1 MKYAKYKLQ
10 NLFVLICLV
19 WGYKIMKV
27 IFAGGGTGG
36 HLMVGLS
43 VAEEIRSRFHE
54 AEIIFFGTDKKF
66 EKRCVEERGFLFRQM
81 RAKKWEKSFKRILTF
96 VGATFVGIIESLFA
110 IRKFNPDI
118 VVGLGGYASVAP
130 IIAAKLLSIPSVLL
144 EQNVIPGKAN
154 RFLTNW
160 ADEVYCHW
168 RGSLKWFNKAKVVR
182 VTGTPIRKDIL
193 YSQKSRSAE
202 KLGLSPSKKTL
213 LITGGSQGAQ
223 TINEVILRC
232 LPKLESLSNNLQIIH
247 CTGEYSY
254 EIAKAAYKQTNINAF
269 VCSFLD
275 DMGAALSMA
284 DIIICRAG
292 ATTIAEITAIG
303 IPAILI
309 PYPYAADNHQYWNA
323 MELASNGGGYLL
335 QQIDLTPEKIVEL
348 VTDLL
353 NNKEKYDRMKMFNK
367 GMGIPNASVSVVDN
381 ICGVIGLKS
390 SQFALTIG

>member
-1 MKYAKYKLQ
+1 
-10 NLFVLICLV
+10 
-19 WGYKIMKV
+19 MKV
-27 IFAGGGTGG
+27 AFAGGGTAG

-43 VAEEIRSRFHE
+43 TAEEIRSRFNE

-66 EKRCVEERGFLFRQM
+66 EKRCVEQRGFQFQQM
-81 RAKKWEKSFKRILTF
+81 RARKWEKSYKGVFMFIVKTF
-96 VGATFVGIIESLFA
+96 ISVIESILA

-130 IIAAKLLSIPSVLL
+130 IIAAKLHSIPTILL

-154 RFLTNW
+154 RFLSKW
-160 ADEVYCHW
+160 VDEVYCHW
-168 RGSLKWFNKAKVVR
+168 RGSLQWFNKAKVVR

-193 YSQKSRSAE
+193 CSQRSRSAE
-202 KLGLSPSKKTL
+202 EFGLSPSKKTIL
-213 LITGGSQGAQ
+213 VTGGSQGAQ
-223 TINEVILRC
+223 AINEVILRC
-232 LPKLESLSNNLQIIH
+232 LPKLEPLSNELQIIH
-247 CTGEYSY
+247 CTGEYGY
-254 EIAKAAYKQTNINAF
+254 ETAKAAYKQTKINVY

-275 DMGAALSMA
+275 DMGAAFSMA

-309 PYPYAADNHQYWNA
+309 PYPHAADNHQYWNA

-335 QQIDLTPEKIVEL
+335 QQIDLTPEKIIEL
-348 VTDLL
+348 ITDLF

-367 GMGIPNASVSVVDN
+367 EMGMPNAAMRVVDN
-381 ICGVIGLKS
+381 ICRLIGLKGA
-390 SQFALTIG
+390 QFALILG